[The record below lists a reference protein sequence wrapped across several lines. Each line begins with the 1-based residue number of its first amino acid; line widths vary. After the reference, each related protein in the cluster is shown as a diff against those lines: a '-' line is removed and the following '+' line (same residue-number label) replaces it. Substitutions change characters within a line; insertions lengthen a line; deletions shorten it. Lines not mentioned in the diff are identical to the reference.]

1 MFLFRYQSVYLR
13 WMQCASLVNTIKP
26 SLRKQRRK
34 GYLFSTNLCFYAHF
48 YRHAKLYLVYFLAN
62 FQTAG
67 TSRRLGAPLVETP
80 SSQFNRNTVYLTETG
95 LIYDCVKVLMW
106 KSLSCFYVCPCWNN
120 DTVCFHC
127 LKASRDKKD
136 VFAQRDSACFG
147 ALIIRCPVASRDIQ
161 FHTDS
166 NCPATSCSKSN
177 SLSISWRG
185 CLLIPITFSLFE
197 WTEVVDHLDHPRGC
211 VITGWGLS
219 QLPAVFAYMWVR
231 ERHRKRK
238 GWQREQSLEDQCWVV
253 LLNPLYA

>member
-1 MFLFRYQSVYLR
+1 
-13 WMQCASLVNTIKP
+13 MQCASLVNTIKP

-147 ALIIRCPVASRDIQ
+147 ALIIRC
-161 FHTDS
+161 S
-166 NCPATSCSKSN
+166 NCPATSSSKSN
-177 SLSISWRG
+177 SLSKLKRLPVDSHHLQFIWVNRSCWPLGPPAGLCHHRLRIISAPCCVCIYVGEREAQKEKRPTTWAESWG
-185 CLLIPITFSLFE
+185 SVL
-197 WTEVVDHLDHPRGC
+197 GC
-211 VITGWGLS
+211 VTETFVCI
-219 QLPAVFAYMWVR
+219 MWR
-231 ERHRKRK
+231 TLAPETLFKR
-238 GWQREQSLEDQCWVV
+238 SF
-253 LLNPLYA
+253 

>member
-147 ALIIRCPVASRDIQ
+147 ALIIRCPVATRGRLYSFTPIQ
-161 FHTDS
+161 I
-166 NCPATSCSKSN
+166 AR
-177 SLSISWRG
+177 L
-185 CLLIPITFSLFE
+185 
-197 WTEVVDHLDHPRGC
+197 
-211 VITGWGLS
+211 
-219 QLPAVFAYMWVR
+219 LPAPKVI
-231 ERHRKRK
+231 
-238 GWQREQSLEDQCWVV
+238 L
-253 LLNPLYA
+253 

>member
-1 MFLFRYQSVYLR
+1 MVTIGSVNRLVQISSSFKTDRDNPVYGSIKPVFKDVYLDVLYQSVYLR
-13 WMQCASLVNTIKP
+13 WMQCASLLNTIKP

-147 ALIIRCPVASRDIQ
+147 ALIICCPVASRGRLYSFTPIQ
-161 FHTDS
+161 I
-166 NCPATSCSKSN
+166 AR
-177 SLSISWRG
+177 L
-185 CLLIPITFSLFE
+185 
-197 WTEVVDHLDHPRGC
+197 
-211 VITGWGLS
+211 
-219 QLPAVFAYMWVR
+219 LPAPKVI
-231 ERHRKRK
+231 
-238 GWQREQSLEDQCWVV
+238 L
-253 LLNPLYA
+253 